1 MKRSMKHPQ
10 LFGTRPDKCEAKA
23 LLDTNL
29 LGHTAPWA
37 LHLCQ
42 ESILRDILQDR
53 SNLKSQTQ
61 VILQDLFSE
70 QCGKVAACITI
81 Y

>member
-1 MKRSMKHPQ
+1 MKWSMKHPQ
-10 LFGTRPDKCEAKA
+10 LFGTRPEKYKGKA

-42 ESILRDILQDR
+42 EAFFWDIL
-53 SNLKSQTQ
+53 
-61 VILQDLFSE
+61 
-70 QCGKVAACITI
+70 
-81 Y
+81 